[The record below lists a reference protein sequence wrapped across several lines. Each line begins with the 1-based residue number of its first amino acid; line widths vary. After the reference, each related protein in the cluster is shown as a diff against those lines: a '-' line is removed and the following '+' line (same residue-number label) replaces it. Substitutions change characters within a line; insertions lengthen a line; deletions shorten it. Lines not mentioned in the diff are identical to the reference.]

1 MNLAV
6 ATLNPSDSPQP
17 LYAQIRDQL
26 RREILEGGF
35 AAHQQL
41 PSEKSLMGAF
51 GVSRITVRQALSD
64 LHSEGLVFS
73 AQGKGTYV
81 SRPKAVQNI
90 QRLQGFGEAM
100 AAQGY
105 AASARLLGFQERKP
119 PRAVSE
125 ALGLAAGEE
134 VIEVTRVR
142 YLNQQ
147 AVCVESSYFPLLIGR
162 RLFGLD
168 LSGDIFPLLEN
179 RLGIALGAADIG
191 LESVRC
197 DEAAQRHLK
206 LGADEPI
213 LRVERLTHDR
223 NGRPIDFEYLRF
235 RGDSFKYQFR
245 VERK

>member
-6 ATLNPSDSPQP
+6 ATLNPSDTPQP

-26 RREILEGGF
+26 RRQILEGGY

-41 PSEKSLMGAF
+41 PLEKSLMGAF

-105 AASARLLGFQERKP
+105 AASARLLGFQERRP
-119 PRAVSE
+119 PRAVS
-125 ALGLAAGEE
+125 
-134 VIEVTRVR
+134 
-142 YLNQQ
+142 
-147 AVCVESSYFPLLIGR
+147 
-162 RLFGLD
+162 
-168 LSGDIFPLLEN
+168 
-179 RLGIALGAADIG
+179 
-191 LESVRC
+191 
-197 DEAAQRHLK
+197 
-206 LGADEPI
+206 
-213 LRVERLTHDR
+213 
-223 NGRPIDFEYLRF
+223 
-235 RGDSFKYQFR
+235 
-245 VERK
+245 